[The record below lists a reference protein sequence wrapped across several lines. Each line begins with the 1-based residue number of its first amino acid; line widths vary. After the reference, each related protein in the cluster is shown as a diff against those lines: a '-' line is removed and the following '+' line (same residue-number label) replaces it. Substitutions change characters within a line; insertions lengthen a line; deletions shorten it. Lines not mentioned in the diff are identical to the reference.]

1 MKYNYDDFVNIM
13 NDRFEYKLPELVNNT
28 IQQLEKELEVYISSI
43 PLVST
48 TETDKQYK
56 KSSQFNSGSQHKKY
70 KMLQG
75 KKMVDEDWENIRK
88 TIVFKP
94 NKIVAK
100 EGIEKIVNDIRV
112 ALNKISVKNYETQR
126 DAIIE
131 NINIIMNNDSES
143 EGDNKSNDMKLIV
156 NSIFEIAINNK
167 FLSELYAELYR
178 ELCNHFPEFIS
189 IIEVFITQYK
199 DGVKE
204 INYVEPTDDYDKYC
218 NYNKTNDKRKSL
230 SLFMV
235 NLMKKDLLTKEILLE
250 MIIYLQNLIFDYVD
264 QSNKTNEIEEIT
276 ENLFIMITA
285 SKTECSVE
293 DKWNNIIENIK
304 LCSQFK
310 VKDKKSI
317 SSRAIFK
324 YMDILDALK
333 K

>member
-1 MKYNYDDFVNIM
+1 M
-13 NDRFEYKLPELVNNT
+13 NDRFEYKLPEVVNDT
-28 IQQLEKELEVYISSI
+28 IQQLEKELEVYISSVLASQ
-43 PLVST
+43 P

-56 KSSQFNSGSQHKKY
+56 KTSQFNSGSQNKKY

-94 NKIVAK
+94 TKIVEK

-112 ALNKISVKNYETQR
+112 SLNKISVKNYETQR

-131 NINIIMNNDSES
+131 NINIIMKNDSENDN
-143 EGDNKSNDMKLIV
+143 ENENKSNDMKLIV

-167 FLSELYAELYR
+167 FLSDLYAELYR

-189 IIEVFITQYK
+189 IIDVFITQYK

-235 NLMKKDLLTKEILLE
+235 NLMKKDLLSKEVLIE
-250 MIIYLQNLIFDYVD
+250 MIIYLQNLIFEYVD
-264 QSNKTNEIEEIT
+264 QSNKINEIEEIT
-276 ENLFIMITA
+276 ENLFIMLTA
-285 SKTECSVE
+285 SKPECSIE

>member
-13 NDRFEYKLPELVNNT
+13 NDRFEYKLPEVVNNT

-43 PLVST
+43 PIVSPS
-48 TETDKQYK
+48 ETDKQYK

-75 KKMVDEDWENIRK
+75 KKMVDEDWDNIRK

-143 EGDNKSNDMKLIV
+143 EGENKSNDMKLIV

-178 ELCNHFPEFIS
+178 DLCNHFPEFIS

>member
-1 MKYNYDDFVNIM
+1 MKYDYDDFVNIM
-13 NDRFEYKLPELVNNT
+13 NDQFEYKLPEIVNNT

-43 PLVST
+43 VVTQSND
-48 TETDKQYK
+48 TDIKQYK
-56 KSSQFNSGSQHKKY
+56 KSSQYNSGSQNKKY

-75 KKMVDEDWENIRK
+75 KKTADDDWDNIRK
-88 TIVFKP
+88 TIAFKP
-94 NKIVAK
+94 TKIVEK
-100 EGIEKIVNDIRV
+100 EGIEKIINDIRV
-112 ALNKISVKNYETQR
+112 ALNKISIKNYEAQR

-131 NINIIMNNDSES
+131 HINIIMNNES
-143 EGDNKSNDMKLIV
+143 ENKSNDMKLIV

-167 FLSELYAELYR
+167 FLSELYAQLYR

-189 IIEVFITQYK
+189 IIDVFIGQYK

-204 INYVEPTDDYDKYC
+204 INYIEPTDDYDKYC

-235 NLMKKDLLTKEILLE
+235 NLMKKDLLTKEILIE
-250 MIIYLQNLIFDYVD
+250 MIIYLQNLVVGYLDEV
-264 QSNKTNEIEEIT
+264 NKTNEIEEIT
-276 ENLFIMITA
+276 ENLYILVTS
-285 SKTECSVE
+285 SKIECSVE
-293 DKWNNIIENIK
+293 DKWKNIIENIK

-324 YMDILDALK
+324 YMDILDAIHL
-333 K
+333 